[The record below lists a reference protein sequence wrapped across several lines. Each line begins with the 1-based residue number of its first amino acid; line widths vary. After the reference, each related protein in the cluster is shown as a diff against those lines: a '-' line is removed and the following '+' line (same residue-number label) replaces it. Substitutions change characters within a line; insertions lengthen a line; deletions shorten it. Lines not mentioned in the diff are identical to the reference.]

1 MSVDLWKWRTTPRMV
16 TKVRVCRARAG
27 LSGGESTEVVARLR
41 VASTFLTQALNGY
54 HSSSETDWFGQE
66 EHNRV

>member
-1 MSVDLWKWRTTPRMV
+1 MSVDLWKWRTTPRV
-16 TKVRVCRARAG
+16 AARVRVCRARVG
-27 LSGGESTEVVARLR
+27 LSGEESTEVVARELR
-41 VASTFLTQALNGY
+41 QALSGY